1 MKVLFLAPLFL
12 VFIVPVSFAQSE
24 TIFSG
29 MPTLKISEGGIER
42 SPEKLARKDAANL
55 KCVISKIG
63 AKYYWASRENK
74 EMFREESGAF
84 TTFFAIDGSGYVRV
98 IFPEVK
104 DAASLNVYRNG
115 SEIRLR

>member
-63 AKYYWASRENK
+63 AKYWPAEKTRRSFGRK
-74 EMFREESGAF
+74 VGLSQ
-84 TTFFAIDGSGYVRV
+84 
-98 IFPEVK
+98 P
-104 DAASLNVYRNG
+104 SLQSMAPDMCGLSSQR
-115 SEIRLR
+115 